1 MKKQSVVLAI
11 ILTINLLF
19 AQTDIY
25 VLCEGNF
32 QTPNSTLWKFTD
44 QLGVIQGPV
53 HWDPNNN
60 PLGDTGQSLHI
71 ANDHLFIVMNNSHT
85 VEVVDLLNDFEV
97 VATIDIS
104 GASPRH
110 FTTDNNTGYLTNWNT
125 GGIIRIDLS
134 SYTLLDPIP
143 TPGLMTEAILV
154 HGGYLY
160 VSSPMHQDWSNNDM
174 VLKYNLMNPLAATD
188 TFQVVPG
195 PVALLAIGDSIFIA
209 SQYYDANWNA
219 NSGTSLI
226 EHSTGSVT
234 TNDYATDLGASRLVN
249 INGNIYR
256 TVLRG
261 IAPLDANLAIN
272 TTGQLGDIA
281 GVYSAG
287 AHQNYI
293 FIGHTTDY
301 MAPDT
306 VTVIN
311 TLGTV
316 VKEYMVG
323 AIPGFFATYSPRSAT
338 VDDILQPAN
347 YTLLKPYP
355 NPFNAIVAI
364 DFSIANDGYI
374 NLAIYDLNGKLIE
387 NLIQKYL
394 SRGDYRNKW
403 NGNGYATGIYFVA
416 LTIDGA
422 KSIAKITLLK

>member
-1 MKKQSVVLAI
+1 M
-11 ILTINLLF
+11 LF

-32 QTPNSTLWKFTD
+32 QTPNSTLWKFSD
-44 QLGVIQGPV
+44 QLGPIQGPV
-53 HWDPNNN
+53 HWDPNSN

-71 ANDHLFIVMNNSHT
+71 ADDHLFIVMNNSHT
-85 VEVVDLLNDFEV
+85 VEVVNLSNNFEFV
-97 VATIDIS
+97 TSINVS
-104 GASPRH
+104 GASPRY
-110 FTTDNNTGYLTNWNT
+110 FATYNNVGYLTNWHT

-154 HGGYLY
+154 HDGYLY
-160 VSSPMHQDWSNNDM
+160 VSSSMHQDWSNNDM
-174 VLKYNLMNPLAATD
+174 VLKYNLMNPLAAAD
-188 TFQVVPG
+188 TFHVVPG

-226 EHSTGSVT
+226 QHSTGSVT
-234 TNDYATDLGASRLVN
+234 NNDYATDLGASRLVN
-249 INGNIYR
+249 INGNVYR

-272 TTGQLGDIA
+272 TSGQLGDIA

-287 AHQNYI
+287 VHQDYI

-301 MAPDT
+301 TAPDT

-311 TLGTV
+311 TQGTV
-316 VKEYMVG
+316 LQDYTVG
-323 AIPGFFATYSPRSAT
+323 AIPGFFATYSAGSVT
-338 VDDILQPAN
+338 LDEILQPTN

-355 NPFNAIVAI
+355 NPFNAIVSI
-364 DFSIANDGYI
+364 DFSIATDANID
-374 NLAIYDLNGKLIE
+374 LAIYDLKGKLIE
-387 NLIQKYL
+387 KLIRKHL
-394 SRGDYRNKW
+394 IRGDYRHKW
-403 NGNGYATGIYFVA
+403 NGNEHTTGIYFVA
-416 LTIDGA
+416 LTIDGV
-422 KSIAKITLLK
+422 KSLAKITLLK